1 MASRYM
7 MNMICDIDIELWKFK
22 DIYFDEGPH
31 VYTDSRGTKYTSVT
45 TFVKQ
50 CGERLELDRYSRMF
64 SERYGMPQDR
74 VLSILDGSSGDVTL
88 DSVYGMLTCKREDIA
103 VDLVKS
109 LVAKDKYK
117 FCELLKW
124 DEIAERYAEKNGM
137 PVADVKAM
145 WDTRKNVAAAMGTQV
160 HAYMENLWKR
170 KHYQPDKPVG
180 DYEIVRQNG
189 LEAYRCLSRRFV
201 PIRNEF
207 IVYKPEWALCGTID
221 FLCYDRGND
230 CIAILDWKTN
240 NKIERKN
247 DYQACIGP
255 LNGLPDCNYTH
266 YSAQLSTYKLL
277 IERMT
282 NLKVGELALVHLK
295 RDGWEYLP
303 CMDLSVEIGAYL
315 GNRNVGET

>member
-1 MASRYM
+1 LIKA
-7 MNMICDIDIELWKFK
+7 
-22 DIYFDEGPH
+22 
-31 VYTDSRGTKYTSVT
+31 
-45 TFVKQ
+45 
-50 CGERLELDRYSRMF
+50 
-64 SERYGMPQDR
+64 
-74 VLSILDGSSGDVTL
+74 
-88 DSVYGMLTCKREDIA
+88 
-103 VDLVKS
+103 
-109 LVAKDKYK
+109 LVARDKYK

-124 DEIAERYAEKNGM
+124 DEIAERYADKHGM
-137 PVADVKAM
+137 SVADVKAM
-145 WDTRKNVAAAMGTQV
+145 WDTKKNVAAAMGTQV
-160 HAYMENLWKR
+160 HSYMENLWKR
-170 KHYQPDKPVG
+170 KFYQPDKPVG

-247 DYQACIGP
+247 DYQTCIGP

-295 RDGWEYLP
+295 RDGWEYIP

>member
-1 MASRYM
+1 
-7 MNMICDIDIELWKFK
+7 MICDLDIELWRFR
-22 DIYFDEGPH
+22 DIFFEEDTH
-31 VYTDSRGTKYTSVT
+31 TYTDSLGTKYTSVT
-45 TFVKQ
+45 TFVKH
-50 CGERLELDRYSRMF
+50 CGEDIELEKYVGSF
-64 SERYGMPQDR
+64 SAQSGIPKDK
-74 VLSILDGSSGDVTL
+74 LFAIFDGSLKEVSY
-88 DSVYGMLTCKREDIA
+88 SVICDIITCNKDKISKDLIKA
-103 VDLVKS
+103 LVDR
-109 LVAKDKYK
+109 DKYK

-137 PVADVKAM
+137 SVADVKAM

-160 HAYMENLWKR
+160 HAYMEFLWKR

-247 DYQACIGP
+247 DYQTCIGP

-295 RDGWEYLP
+295 RDGWEYIP
-303 CMDLSVEIGAYL
+303 CMDLSVELGAYL
-315 GNRNVGET
+315 GNIHDYKNT